1 MKKVDK
7 SSYAGKAAGY
17 STTVHCRPVSQPIA
31 KHSVSRRAFVLT
43 RNVTKKECPWLD
55 RPFKKNETV
64 FEYTGC
70 TYGCISWNGT
80 AFTEKENETPFFELP
95 NDAVCLHG
103 G

>member
-1 MKKVDK
+1 MKNVEK
-7 SSYAGKAAGY
+7 SSSAGTEVQQNTNTDVF
-17 STTVHCRPVSQPIA
+17 SVSQPIA